1 MQEKQKGSSFCM
13 YKKKKRKSM
22 IVVNHVVKL
31 IIKRRD
37 VPSNVA
43 RAVRWLEER
52 VVSLPIL
59 LHAHINTARLRMRLL
74 REVHSHIHIPAVL
87 LVSLLVSLGILGGL
101 VVVLVRL
108 LDMPMH
114 GGVGVG
120 VVVVVVVVVG
130 GPHLEWSSRREL
142 WFGRMHGEGRL

>member
-1 MQEKQKGSSFCM
+1 
-13 YKKKKRKSM
+13 M

-37 VPSNVA
+37 VPGNVA

-74 REVHSHIHIPAVL
+74 REVHSHIHIHIAAVL
-87 LVSLLVSLGILGGL
+87 LVSLLVSLDILGGL

-114 GGVGVG
+114 GGAVG